1 MKKKAIDKVI
11 SVSSCLHDRRTYNK
25 FKCDFQPELVPNSI
39 TNIKKEIQVLSHA
52 ASSTNQLILPQCT
65 GMLSRST

>member
-1 MKKKAIDKVI
+1 MKKNTIAKVI
-11 SVSSCLHDRRTYNK
+11 SVLSCLHDRRTHNK
-25 FKCDFQPELVPNSI
+25 FKCDFQTELVPTGI